1 MNEYKTGG
9 IKGPLTI
16 SRQMAAMSHE
26 SMLQTRLLAKAC
38 IITQTHKNTNC
49 SNYTFLPTPKNDDDW
64 IFNNRSI
71 RERNFTKKSPF
82 ET

>member
-1 MNEYKTGG
+1 MN
-9 IKGPLTI
+9 
-16 SRQMAAMSHE
+16 

-71 RERNFTKKSPF
+71 REETLRKKALLRHKRGKKFPN
-82 ET
+82 